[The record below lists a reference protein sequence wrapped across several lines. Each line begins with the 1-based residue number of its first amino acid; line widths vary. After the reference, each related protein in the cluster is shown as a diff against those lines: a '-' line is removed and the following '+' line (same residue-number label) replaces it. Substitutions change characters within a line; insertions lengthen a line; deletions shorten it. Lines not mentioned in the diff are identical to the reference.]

1 MKFLLLFVYN
11 TGEVNVLDNKDL
23 IEEDISIY
31 RELEDVVSALKKAKE
46 ENINVNLLIG
56 AGCSVTANI
65 PAAQGMVDT
74 IRTNYPGEFK
84 RARVKDYPSCM
95 SKLTP
100 SERKNLISQ
109 TVKDAKVNWTHI
121 AIAQLLKHGY
131 INRILTPNFDNLVQR
146 ACALVGEF
154 PGIYDLTTSSEFK
167 KDLLFDKSVIHLH
180 GQHTGF
186 ILCNTEAEV
195 EEQFQTLK
203 PVFQQL
209 DEKSLWIVIGYSGNN
224 DPIFKLLSKKTVFE
238 HRLFWIGYEDNKP
251 SKILNDELLAE
262 EKYAFFVKG
271 FNSDDFFVRLSQQ
284 LNCFPPAFIQQPFT
298 YLSET
303 LDTLA
308 PYKIPTRFNPKDVDS
323 SNDLQ
328 ILTKNVV
335 HKAIISIEN
344 DKALMAQ
351 HYLMAGLFDETINV
365 ARNTDGKIDLELE
378 LQVINAFRQKGN
390 HIEAIERL
398 NNLNNHFPDT
408 YEIIYQ
414 LAAINLLVS
423 VTNISTQTTK
433 EIALEQLQL
442 ALNLFEKSFNISPSR
457 DSIEEWE
464 IHLLIT
470 HRELCSIN
478 NDKLQTFLFDSIN
491 TFLKSLTNFLLGPTG
506 EKIYYT
512 NIPSIIYEYIDSKQF
527 EYAKNILEIA
537 QNLKLIP
544 LFHAELMASWG
555 LWYFRNPL
563 NDFNTSLENAINY
576 YTKGLKFLEG
586 ASEIDS
592 YVKKHNKMKQSF
604 FFEHAKFL
612 LKHNQQEEI
621 SIRLLNECIQFSE
634 QFELDNAIQKEAIK
648 ILKAISSQDNTISQI
663 ASTTSPN

>member
-11 TGEVNVLDNKDL
+11 TREVNVLDNTDL

-84 RARVKDYPSCM
+84 RARIKDYPSCM

-224 DPIFKLLSKKTVFE
+224 DPIFKLLSNKTVFE

-251 SKILNDELLAE
+251 AKMLNDELLSE

-284 LNCFPPAFIQQPFT
+284 LDCFPPTFIQQPFT

-308 PYKIPTRFNPKDVDS
+308 PYKIPTRFNTKDVDS

-390 HIEAIERL
+390 HTEAIERL
-398 NNLNNHFPDT
+398 NNLNNDFPDS
-408 YEIIYQ
+408 YEIIHQ

-423 VTNISTQTTK
+423 VTNISTEPTK

-457 DSIEEWE
+457 DSIQEWE

-478 NDKLQTFLFDSIN
+478 NDKLQKFLFESIN
-491 TFLKSLTNFLLGPTG
+491 IFLKSLTNFLSDPTA

-512 NIPSIIYEYIDSKQF
+512 NIPSIISTYIDSEQF
-527 EYAKNILEIA
+527 DYAKNILEIA

-555 LWYFRNPL
+555 LWYFRNTL

-576 YTKGLKFLEG
+576 YTKGLKLLEG
-586 ASEIDS
+586 SSEIDS
-592 YVKKHNKMKQSF
+592 YTQKFNNMKQSF
-604 FFEHAKFL
+604 LFEHAKFL
-612 LKHNQQEEI
+612 LKHNQQKEI

-648 ILKAISSQDNTISQI
+648 ILETLSSQDNTISQI

>member
-1 MKFLLLFVYN
+1 M
-11 TGEVNVLDNKDL
+11 NVLDNTDL

-84 RARVKDYPSCM
+84 RARIKDYPSCM

-224 DPIFKLLSKKTVFE
+224 DPIFKLLSNKTVFE

-251 SKILNDELLAE
+251 AKMLNDELLSE

-284 LNCFPPAFIQQPFT
+284 LDCFPPTFIQQPFT

-308 PYKIPTRFNPKDVDS
+308 PYKIPTRFNSKDVDS

-390 HIEAIERL
+390 HTEAIERL
-398 NNLNNHFPDT
+398 NNLNNDFPDS
-408 YEIIYQ
+408 YEIIHQ

-423 VTNISTQTTK
+423 VTNISTEPTK

-442 ALNLFEKSFNISPSR
+442 ALHLFEKSFNISPSR
-457 DSIEEWE
+457 DSIQEWE

-478 NDKLQTFLFDSIN
+478 NDKLQKFLFESIN
-491 TFLKSLTNFLLGPTG
+491 IFLKSLTNFLSDPTA
-506 EKIYYT
+506 EKVYYT
-512 NIPSIIYEYIDSKQF
+512 NIPSIISTYIDSEQF
-527 EYAKNILEIA
+527 DYAKNILEIA

-555 LWYFRNPL
+555 LWYFRNTL
-563 NDFNTSLENAINY
+563 NDFNTSLENAVNY
-576 YTKGLKFLEG
+576 YTKGLKLLERS
-586 ASEIDS
+586 SEIDS
-592 YVKKHNKMKQSF
+592 YTQKFNNMKQSF
-604 FFEHAKFL
+604 LFEHAKFL
-612 LKHNQQEEI
+612 LKHNQQKEI

-648 ILKAISSQDNTISQI
+648 ILETLSSQDNTISQI